1 MLARGTHQSLS
12 ILTAGRANKRRL
24 VLQHLFHQ
32 ELSGFIVHRA
42 NAGTIKRLETKIRNI
57 NASSHSAE
65 FKYRN
70 SVRFFAMIDQAK
82 NCMELKALHAK
93 GAACLEQILK
103 SSSTER
109 PAEQKSA
116 EKACDRCFAEV
127 KEIVHRSSAI
137 FRELARLQ
145 WVVFKFTVFA
155 PRGDVS
161 IRERSMRVPLF
172 VLQVFGNTVG
182 RTFNR
187 MAMKMMAWV
196 EVKD

>member
-1 MLARGTHQSLS
+1 MT
-12 ILTAGRANKRRL
+12 
-24 VLQHLFHQ
+24 
-32 ELSGFIVHRA
+32 
-42 NAGTIKRLETKIRNI
+42 
-57 NASSHSAE
+57 
-65 FKYRN
+65 
-70 SVRFFAMIDQAK
+70 DQAK

-116 EKACDRCFAEV
+116 EKACDRCFAKV

-145 WVVFKFTVFA
+145 WVVFKLTVFA

-161 IRERSMRVPLF
+161 VRERSMRVPLF